1 MAIKIRQLR
10 YAVLTADTQ
19 SFSHAAQGHNIKQST
34 LRRRVAMTGR

>member
-19 SFSHAAQGHNIKQST
+19 SFSQAVQRHNIKQST
-34 LRRRVAMTGR
+34 LSRRVAMTVR